1 MMSDFKNSILSVD
14 ESYSRRII
22 LEILQ
27 VNLGNMCNQRCIHC
41 HINASPKGDKIM
53 SRRIT
58 DDIARF
64 LSQKKGLILDITGGC
79 PELNPNFRYLIEKAK
94 PYIKQIMVRSNL
106 TVLFEPGME
115 DLPEFY
121 KNNEIKLICSMPC
134 YTKDNVEKQRGNG
147 VFDKSIKALKLLNE
161 LGYGKNN
168 GLELDLVYNP
178 GGAFLPGDQT
188 SLENDYKKILY
199 EQYGIVFNRLLTIIN
214 APINRFEQ
222 YLKANGNFDEYMK
235 LLMDN
240 FNRDI
245 AGNIMC
251 RNLLNVGWNGI
262 VYDCDFNQALGLAL
276 RDNDGKIMEI
286 EDLDPNDLEGRKI
299 ILENHCYCCTAGAGS
314 SCAGALY
321 KKGVR

>member
-1 MMSDFKNSILSVD
+1 
-14 ESYSRRII
+14 
-22 LEILQ
+22 
-27 VNLGNMCNQRCIHC
+27 
-41 HINASPKGDKIM
+41 M